1 MACPPSTSPPLVGG
15 ESNSTRPKP
24 SPPVTVGSSRIICGY
39 LIPPNSMNTPSSQ
52 ASETVPAVVTSDWL
66 GSLWRP
72 IETAPKDST
81 PVDLWVPDR
90 KERLAN
96 YVRMERSPTNVFY
109 VPVYAGTCFVRNASH
124 WMPIPS
130 APNDKAH
137 LRQPDHGSR
146 KETK

>member
-1 MACPPSTSPPLVGG
+1 
-15 ESNSTRPKP
+15 
-24 SPPVTVGSSRIICGY
+24 
-39 LIPPNSMNTPSSQ
+39 MNTSSSK

-90 KERLAN
+90 EERLAN
-96 YVRMERSPTNVFY
+96 YVRVERSPKNVFY
-109 VPVYAGTCFVRNASH
+109 DPVYAGTCCVRNASH

-130 APNDKAH
+130 APNARGQTCGASALEQEDG
-137 LRQPDHGSR
+137 R
-146 KETK
+146 